1 MAMPAPCTIWLAAA
15 SPARLALP
23 TSSGVSVP
31 LAARRSASAGLR
43 PACADASASRAIAGP
58 PAIVSTQPTLPQW
71 QRGPAGS
78 TQMWPTSPAEPFAPR

>member
-1 MAMPAPCTIWLAAA
+1 MPAPCTMRLAAA

-23 TSSGVSVP
+23 TSSGVSAP
-31 LAARRSASAGLR
+31 AAARRSASAGLW
-43 PACADASASRAIAGP
+43 PACAAAVASRAIAGP

-78 TQMWPTSPAEPFAPR
+78 TQMWPTSPAEPLAPR